1 VNFGEGID
9 LVTMTANNFVFRS
22 LLALVVLAPLPLGS
36 NRPAAWSLLAL
47 AVAVILVGWALTVG
61 IGRAR
66 APVPLRRLWPVAVPF
81 AIALLWA
88 WVQTLAVVPTD
99 WQHPLWAEA
108 AHGLPGA
115 KPAGAITLDV
125 ELTRTAIMRLLS
137 YAGIFWLAVQ
147 LGRERSRAREGLIVV
162 ATAGILYAAYG
173 LAVHLDGAETIL
185 WWDKWA
191 YRGDLTATFVNRNSY
206 GTYAGIGLLCC
217 LGLFVNGL
225 RHLWGAKLGLR
236 DHAESVLVGS
246 LPYLIGGGVVATA
259 LLLSHS
265 RGAFLSTGVAMLG
278 LMVVLAAGRV
288 VPVIR
293 AAQLAVVVLAM
304 ALLVTATSGDMTF
317 QRLAMDGL
325 TDEVRGSIYRLTETA
340 IGDAPWT
347 GFGLGAFEPAFRLY
361 RDTSLPL
368 PYVIDFAHNVHLE
381 LIMDLGL
388 PGAAALYA
396 ALAVIM
402 VVCLRGLIVRRR
414 DQIYPAVGLAVTL
427 LVGLHGF
434 LDFSLQMPAIAATYA
449 LLLGIAYAQSFNT
462 VEHRPR
468 P

>member
-1 VNFGEGID
+1 
-9 LVTMTANNFVFRS
+9 MTANNFTFRC
-22 LLALVVLAPLPLGS
+22 LLAVVVLSPLPLGS
-36 NRPAAWSLLAL
+36 NRPASWSLLAL
-47 AVAVILVGWALTVG
+47 AVAAVLVGWAVAVG
-61 IGRAR
+61 LGWAR
-66 APVPLRRLWPVAVPF
+66 APVPMRRLWPVAVPF
-81 AIALLWA
+81 ALAVAWA
-88 WVQTLAVVPTD
+88 WMQSLTVVPVD
-99 WQHPLWAEA
+99 WHHPLWREVAQ
-108 AHGLPGA
+108 GLSGA
-115 KPAGAITLDV
+115 LLAGAITLDV

-162 ATAGILYAAYG
+162 AVAGILYACYG
-173 LAVHLDGAETIL
+173 LAVQLDGAETIL

-206 GTYAGIGLLCC
+206 GTYAGVGLLCC

-225 RHLWGAKLGLR
+225 RHLWGSKLALR

-246 LPYLIGGGVVATA
+246 LPFLIGGSVVATA

-265 RGAFLSTGVAMLG
+265 RGAFLSTGGAMLG
-278 LMVVLAAGRV
+278 LMMLLAVGRV
-288 VPVIR
+288 VPVSR
-293 AAQLAVVVLAM
+293 AAQLSAAVLAM
-304 ALLVTATSGDMTF
+304 ALLVMATSGDMTF
-317 QRLAMDGL
+317 QRLAVDGL
-325 TDEVRGSIYRLTETA
+325 TDEVRANIYRLTETA

-347 GFGLGAFEPAFRLY
+347 GFGLGAFEPAFHAY

-368 PYVIDFAHNVHLE
+368 PYLIDFAHNVHLE
-381 LIMDLGL
+381 VMMDLGL
-388 PGAAALYA
+388 PAAAALYL
-396 ALAVIM
+396 ALAAIM
-402 VVCLRGLIVRRR
+402 AVCLRGLIRRRR

-427 LVGLHGF
+427 LVGLHGM
-434 LDFSLQMPAIAATYA
+434 LDFSLQIPAIAATYA